1 MSSTVGSETKT
12 GWKRRASAASFSTC
26 FLYSSSVVAPMQCS
40 SPRASAGLSRFDAS
54 IAPSALPAPTRV
66 CISSMNRMMLPSED
80 VTSFST
86 ALSRSSNSPRYFA
99 PAISAP
105 MSSASSF
112 LSCEAFRHVAV
123 DDAQRQAL
131 DDRGLADARLADQH
145 RIVLG
150 AARQHLDGA
159 ADFLVAA
166 DHRIELAVAR
176 RLGQV
181 AGVFL
186 QRVIGVL
193 GRCRIGGAALAQ
205 RLDRGV
211 EVLRRDAGAGQDLAG
226 VAVLVERERQQ
237 QPLDGDEAVAG
248 LLGDLLGVVEDARQ
262 RRVEIDLA
270 GAAARDLRPL
280 GERRLD
286 RLQGLAGIAAG
297 AVDQARRP
305 ALPGRRAGP

>member
-1 MSSTVGSETKT
+1 MRTPWCCSYLSFRPRRIEIVSSTVGSETNT

-40 SPRASAGLSRFDAS
+40 SPRASAGFSRLDAS
-54 IAPSALPAPTRV
+54 IAPSALPAPTSV
-66 CISSMNRMMLPSED
+66 CISSMNRMMPPSDD
-80 VTSFST
+80 VTSCST

-112 LSCEAFRHVAV
+112 LSLQALRHVAV

-131 DDRGLADARLADQH
+131 DDRGLADAGLADQH

-181 AGVFL
+181 AGIFL

-193 GRCRIGGAALAQ
+193 GRGAS
-205 RLDRGV
+205 
-211 EVLRRDAGAGQDLAG
+211 RRCG
-226 VAVLVERERQQ
+226 
-237 QPLDGDEAVAG
+237 PC
-248 LLGDLLGVVEDARQ
+248 
-262 RRVEIDLA
+262 
-270 GAAARDLRPL
+270 AARRS
-280 GERRLD
+280 RR
-286 RLQGLAGIAAG
+286 
-297 AVDQARRP
+297 
-305 ALPGRRAGP
+305 